1 MTMMNKVITK
11 RLLLQPLTHAQLLQ
25 YIKND
30 GSLETELQINPS
42 ERVISADLQEALEQ
56 TILPNV
62 ADPLKNY
69 LFNSLWTIILTSE
82 NRMVGDLCFIGE
94 PNAAGEIEI
103 GYGIYEADKGK
114 GYMTEAVGAMVQ
126 WAGQRPDIQ
135 DIIASTEKS
144 NPASSAVLVKNKFV
158 NDGETGSLLQWR
170 RVLNDK

>member
-1 MTMMNKVITK
+1 MNKITTE

-25 YIKND
+25 YIEND
-30 GSLETELQINPS
+30 GSLEAALQINPS

-56 TILPNV
+56 TIVPNV

-69 LFNSLWTIILTSE
+69 VFNSLWTIILKSE

-103 GYGIYEADKGK
+103 GYGTYEADKGK
-114 GYMTEAVGAMVQ
+114 GYMTEAVGGMVL
-126 WAGQRPDIQ
+126 WAGQQPEIQ
-135 DIIASTEKS
+135 AIIASTEKS
-144 NPASSAVLVKNKFV
+144 NPSSSAVLQKNNFV
-158 NDGETGSLLQWR
+158 NDGETETLFQWR